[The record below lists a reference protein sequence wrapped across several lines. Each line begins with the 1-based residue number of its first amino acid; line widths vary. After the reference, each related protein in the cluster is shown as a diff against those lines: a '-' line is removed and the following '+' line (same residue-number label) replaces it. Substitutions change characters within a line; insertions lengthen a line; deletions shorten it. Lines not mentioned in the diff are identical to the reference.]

1 MKNSYWITIAAAA
14 LVVGVLLGY
23 GIWGPN
29 AARLPEVEKELTAA
43 QAKIAETQKK
53 TGDLESNLG
62 KVANEILF
70 LEKDNT
76 ELKEALENAAILEG
90 QELKKIK
97 IGYPAISYNQ
107 IHIWVAKDAGIF
119 KKYGLDAELIFFR
132 GGQLATQALVAGD
145 PPIVNIG
152 TLVQPG
158 LQGHDMVLIASSENA
173 YYYSVV
179 SRPAISK
186 IEHLKG
192 KRLGVSG
199 FGSASHNAA
208 LILLRRF
215 NLEPN
220 RDVAVVVAGATTE
233 RLAGMESGRI
243 DATVLTPSEIPRA
256 RKLGFVDIYDMSEM
270 GIEVQGNGFATSRS
284 FIKNNRETIKAA
296 LKGYVEALYYIHNN
310 KEETKRVSA
319 KYMRSNDP
327 DVLEVTYTWFIR
339 NVAKK
344 PYPTLKGIQFLIDE
358 IGGKLPQAK
367 NARPEQFV
375 DLSLLQELEKEG
387 FFSEMG
393 KRYP

>member
-1 MKNSYWITIAAAA
+1 MKAYQQRIVIF
-14 LVVGVLLGY
+14 VVFLLF
-23 GIWGPN
+23 P
-29 AARLPEVEKELTAA
+29 T
-43 QAKIAETQKK
+43 
-53 TGDLESNLG
+53 
-62 KVANEILF
+62 
-70 LEKDNT
+70 
-76 ELKEALENAAILEG
+76 AAILEG

-158 LQGHDMVLIASSENA
+158 LQGHDVVLIASSENT

-179 SRPAISK
+179 TKPAVAK
-186 IEHLKG
+186 VEQLKG

-284 FIKNNRETIKAA
+284 FIKSNRETIKAA
-296 LKGYVEALYYIHNN
+296 LKGYVEALHYIHHN

-327 DVLEVTYTWFIR
+327 DVLEATYTWFIR

>member
-1 MKNSYWITIAAAA
+1 MKAYQRIVIFVAF
-14 LVVGVLLGY
+14 LLF
-23 GIWGPN
+23 P
-29 AARLPEVEKELTAA
+29 T
-43 QAKIAETQKK
+43 
-53 TGDLESNLG
+53 
-62 KVANEILF
+62 
-70 LEKDNT
+70 
-76 ELKEALENAAILEG
+76 AAILEG

-107 IHIWVAKDAGIF
+107 IHIWVAKDAGLF
-119 KKYGLDAELIFFR
+119 KRYGLDAELIFFR

-158 LQGHDMVLIASSENA
+158 LQGHDVVLIASSENT

-179 SRPAISK
+179 TKPAVAK
-186 IEHLKG
+186 VEQLKD

-284 FIKNNRETIKAA
+284 FIKSNRETIKAA
-296 LKGYVEALYYIHNN
+296 LKGYVEALHYIHHN

-327 DVLEVTYTWFIR
+327 DVLEATYTWFIR

-387 FFSEMG
+387 FFAEMG

>member
-1 MKNSYWITIAAAA
+1 MKAYQQRIVIF
-14 LVVGVLLGY
+14 VVFLLF
-23 GIWGPN
+23 P
-29 AARLPEVEKELTAA
+29 T
-43 QAKIAETQKK
+43 
-53 TGDLESNLG
+53 
-62 KVANEILF
+62 
-70 LEKDNT
+70 
-76 ELKEALENAAILEG
+76 AAILEG

-107 IHIWVAKDAGIF
+107 IHIWVAKDAGLF
-119 KKYGLDAELIFFR
+119 KRYGLDAELIFFR

-158 LQGHDMVLIASSENA
+158 LQGHDVVLIASSENT

-179 SRPAISK
+179 TRPAVAK
-186 IEHLKG
+186 VEQLKG

-220 RDVAVVVAGATTE
+220 RDVTVVVAGATTE

-256 RKLGFVDIYDMSEM
+256 RKLGFVDIYDMSEL

-284 FIKNNRETIKAA
+284 FIKGNRDTIKAA
-296 LKGYVEALYYIHNN
+296 LKGYVEALYYIHDH
-310 KEETKRVSA
+310 KDETKKTAA
-319 KYMRSNDP
+319 KYMRTSDQ
-327 DVLEVTYTWFIR
+327 DVLEATYTWFIR

-387 FFSEMG
+387 FFAEMG

>member
-1 MKNSYWITIAAAA
+1 MKAYQQRIVIF
-14 LVVGVLLGY
+14 VVFLLF
-23 GIWGPN
+23 P
-29 AARLPEVEKELTAA
+29 T
-43 QAKIAETQKK
+43 
-53 TGDLESNLG
+53 
-62 KVANEILF
+62 
-70 LEKDNT
+70 
-76 ELKEALENAAILEG
+76 AAILEG

-107 IHIWVAKDAGIF
+107 IHIWVAKDAGLF
-119 KKYGLDAELIFFR
+119 KRYGLDAELIFFR

-158 LQGHDMVLIASSENA
+158 LQGHDVVLIASSENT

-179 SRPAISK
+179 TKPAVAK
-186 IEHLKG
+186 VEQLKG

-284 FIKNNRETIKAA
+284 FIKSNRETIKAA
-296 LKGYVEALYYIHNN
+296 LKGYVEALYYIHHN

-327 DVLEVTYTWFIR
+327 DVLEATYTWFIR

>member
-1 MKNSYWITIAAAA
+1 MKAYQRIVIF
-14 LVVGVLLGY
+14 VVFLLF
-23 GIWGPN
+23 P
-29 AARLPEVEKELTAA
+29 T
-43 QAKIAETQKK
+43 
-53 TGDLESNLG
+53 
-62 KVANEILF
+62 
-70 LEKDNT
+70 
-76 ELKEALENAAILEG
+76 AAILEG

-107 IHIWVAKDAGIF
+107 IHIWVAKDAGLF
-119 KKYGLDAELIFFR
+119 KRYGLDAELVFFR

-158 LQGHDMVLIASSENA
+158 LQGHDVVLIASSENT

-179 SRPAISK
+179 TKPAVAK
-186 IEHLKG
+186 VEQLKD

-256 RKLGFVDIYDMSEM
+256 RKLGFVDIYDMSEL

-284 FIKNNRETIKAA
+284 FIKGNRETIKAA
-296 LKGYVEALYYIHNN
+296 LKGYVEALYYIHHN

-327 DVLEVTYTWFIR
+327 DVLEATYTWFIR

-375 DLSLLQELEKEG
+375 DLSLLQELEKEN

>member
-1 MKNSYWITIAAAA
+1 MKAYQQRIVIF
-14 LVVGVLLGY
+14 VVFLLF
-23 GIWGPN
+23 P
-29 AARLPEVEKELTAA
+29 T
-43 QAKIAETQKK
+43 
-53 TGDLESNLG
+53 
-62 KVANEILF
+62 
-70 LEKDNT
+70 
-76 ELKEALENAAILEG
+76 AAILEG

-107 IHIWVAKDAGIF
+107 IHIWVAKDAGLF
-119 KKYGLDAELIFFR
+119 KRYGLDAELIFFR

-158 LQGHDMVLIASSENA
+158 LQGHDVVLIASSENT

-179 SRPAISK
+179 TKPAVAK
-186 IEHLKG
+186 VEQLKD

-284 FIKNNRETIKAA
+284 FIKSNRETIKAA

-327 DVLEVTYTWFIR
+327 DVLEATYTWFIR

>member
-1 MKNSYWITIAAAA
+1 MKAYQRIVIF
-14 LVVGVLLGY
+14 VVFLLF
-23 GIWGPN
+23 P
-29 AARLPEVEKELTAA
+29 T
-43 QAKIAETQKK
+43 
-53 TGDLESNLG
+53 
-62 KVANEILF
+62 
-70 LEKDNT
+70 
-76 ELKEALENAAILEG
+76 AAILEG

-107 IHIWVAKDAGIF
+107 IHIWVAKDAGLF
-119 KKYGLDAELIFFR
+119 KRYGLDAELVFFR

-158 LQGHDMVLIASSENA
+158 LQGHDVVLIASSENT

-179 SRPAISK
+179 TKPAVAK
-186 IEHLKG
+186 VEQLKD

-284 FIKNNRETIKAA
+284 FIKSNRETIKAA
-296 LKGYVEALYYIHNN
+296 LKGYVEALHYIHHN

-327 DVLEVTYTWFIR
+327 DVLEATYTWFIR

>member
-1 MKNSYWITIAAAA
+1 MKAYQR
-14 LVVGVLLGY
+14 VVIFVVFLLF
-23 GIWGPN
+23 P
-29 AARLPEVEKELTAA
+29 T
-43 QAKIAETQKK
+43 
-53 TGDLESNLG
+53 
-62 KVANEILF
+62 
-70 LEKDNT
+70 
-76 ELKEALENAAILEG
+76 AAILEG

-107 IHIWVAKDAGIF
+107 IHIWVAKDAGLF
-119 KKYGLDAELIFFR
+119 KRYGLDAELVFFR

-158 LQGHDMVLIASSENA
+158 LQGHDVVLIASSENT
-173 YYYSVV
+173 YYYSLVT
-179 SRPAISK
+179 RPAIAK
-186 IEHLKG
+186 VEQLKD

-243 DATVLTPSEIPRA
+243 DATLLTPSEIPRA
-256 RKLGFVDIYDMSEM
+256 KKMGFVDIYDMSEM
-270 GIEVQGNGFATSRS
+270 GIEIQGNGFATSRS
-284 FIKNNRETIKAA
+284 FIKGNRETIKAA
-296 LKGYVEALYYIHNN
+296 LKGYVEALHYIHHH

-327 DVLEVTYTWFIR
+327 DVLEATYTWFIR

>member
-1 MKNSYWITIAAAA
+1 MKACQRI
-14 LVVGVLLGY
+14 VVFFVFLLF
-23 GIWGPN
+23 P
-29 AARLPEVEKELTAA
+29 T
-43 QAKIAETQKK
+43 
-53 TGDLESNLG
+53 
-62 KVANEILF
+62 
-70 LEKDNT
+70 
-76 ELKEALENAAILEG
+76 AAILEG

-107 IHIWVAKDAGIF
+107 IHIWVAKDAGLF
-119 KKYGLDAELIFFR
+119 KRYGLDAELVFFR

-158 LQGHDMVLIASSENA
+158 LQGHDVVLIASSENT

-179 SRPAISK
+179 TKPAVAK
-186 IEHLKG
+186 VEQLKG

-243 DATVLTPSEIPRA
+243 DATLLTPSEIPRA
-256 RKLGFVDIYDMSEM
+256 KKMGFVEIYDMSEM
-270 GIEVQGNGFATSRS
+270 GIEIQGNGFATSRS
-284 FIKNNRETIKAA
+284 FIKGNRETAKAA
-296 LKGYVEALYYIHNN
+296 LKGYVEALHYIHHH

-327 DVLEVTYTWFIR
+327 DVLEATYTWFIR

-375 DLSLLQELEKEG
+375 DLSLLQELEKDG